1 MHPFG
6 TIRLIPVFV
15 SIVMVNV
22 VELVRTRLVKRLGS
36 GQWGSRGL
44 KVPLAALT
52 VAGFLG
58 ASFIGVRY
66 PSMAAVSS
74 GPGTEAPTQDHI
86 AQTDVPGGAELDA
99 EGFELYTQGRFQAAL
114 VVWEQLLTLRQ
125 QALNPDDP
133 LIASALNGVAEVN
146 RVLGNF
152 EIAAPLYQQALD
164 IYSKSLPEDHP
175 YVATTLNNLGLVYM
189 QLGQFADAEPYL
201 QRAIAIQE
209 KTGET
214 ALLARG
220 YNNLGELYRSQG
232 RYNQAVD
239 YFQRAIDQAILVGGP
254 DSPDVGL
261 ASSNLGLAEQQ
272 RGNFGVA
279 EELFQRAIDIY
290 RGNFGETHPNLA
302 LALLNLGS
310 VYQSQS
316 RYNEAEGLYQEAL
329 AIQVKA
335 YGEEHPEILHTLG
348 NFGTLYQLQGLYE
361 EAENYYQQG
370 LTLSQ
375 QIYGPESLPMALLLN
390 RLGDL
395 YRLAGRFEEAESTGF
410 KALNLQ
416 AKLLGE
422 RHPEYAGTLNNLGL
436 IYTAQG
442 RYGDAAPKLE
452 QAVAIIENALGPNHP
467 SLGLILNN
475 WAELYRHQGNYDA
488 AIPLYEQALTIQ
500 REALHPLHPEL
511 ATTLNNM
518 ALMAYSVGE
527 YDLAIEW
534 QSAALASFEANFGG
548 EHPHVG
554 LMLNNLGEAHRI
566 RGDLPEATTYLE
578 QALVVQRK
586 IFPSGHPE
594 TGLTLNN
601 LGLLSTKRKQYDQ
614 AEAYLLEALEITKNT
629 LGEKHPR
636 LVLLL
641 NNLAR
646 LYYAQGKPQQAVP
659 YLKQSLEVENYNL
672 NLVLSTGSETA
683 KSAFIGTLPVLD
695 DYVSFHLDA
704 KTPIPGIEAVAF
716 QAILQRKGRVLEA
729 VTDGLQALRQG
740 LEPKDQDL
748 LDEWGAVRSQLANL
762 VVGGIG
768 TLSPEDYQAKID
780 ALEFESKQLETT
792 LGNRSSQFRSVSQ
805 EISLTNIQQQIPGN
819 GALVE
824 FITYVP
830 RFLDDQGEQTY
841 GALRYAAYI
850 LKPSGEIVWH
860 DLGDAATIDTT
871 LTEFRQLLQTRSQR
885 LKPVAR
891 RLHGQLFAPL
901 ASELAGVDHLLL
913 APDGQLNLIPFAAL
927 VDDAGNYLLEEYQ
940 ITYLTSGR
948 DLLRLEGAVAS
959 RQPPVLIAN
968 PNYDIAAQTVVASA
982 STRGER
988 AADLS
993 NLTFGPLEGTAVEA
1007 SEISQQ
1013 LPEVT
1018 VLTGSEATEN
1028 VVKNVQGPQILHI
1041 ATHGF
1046 FLKDRVATAP
1056 DPSRQAFR
1064 GVGAANTS
1072 VSDPLL
1078 RSGLALAGFNQ
1089 RSSGSED
1096 GVLTALEA
1104 ANLNLN
1110 GTQLVV
1116 LSACETGVGEV
1127 RNGSGVYGL
1136 RRAFVMAGAQ
1146 TQILSLWRVSDLATK
1161 DLMVGYYQQLQANR
1175 GRSEALREIQLAM
1188 LDSEYA
1194 HPYYWAAFIPS
1205 GDWTPMK

>member
-1 MHPFG
+1 MCLLG
-6 TIRLIPVFV
+6 TIRLIPVLVF
-15 SIVMVNV
+15 IVVVNV
-22 VELVRTRLVKRLGS
+22 MKLVRAGLVKQPGMGQWALGS
-36 GQWGSRGL
+36 L
-44 KVPLAALT
+44 TLAALT
-52 VAGFLG
+52 VASLV
-58 ASFIGVRY
+58 GVRC
-66 PSMAAVSS
+66 PSVAAVSS
-74 GPGTEAPTQDHI
+74 GLVAEAPIQVQV
-86 AQTDVPGGAELDA
+86 AQADVPGGAELDA
-99 EGFELYTQGRFQAAL
+99 EGFELYTQGRFQEAL
-114 VVWEQLLTLRQ
+114 VVWERLLELRQ
-125 QALNPDDP
+125 QTLSPDD
-133 LIASALNGVAEVN
+133 LLVATALNGVAEVN

-152 EIAAPLYQQALD
+152 DVAEPLYRRALV
-164 IYSKSLPEDHP
+164 IYGERLPEDHP
-175 YVATTLNNLGLVYM
+175 YVATTLNNLGLVYV
-189 QLGQFADAEPYL
+189 QLGRFTDAEPYL

-220 YNNLGELYRSQG
+220 YNNLGELYRNQG
-232 RYNQAVD
+232 RYSQAVD
-239 YFQRAIDQAILVGGP
+239 YFQQAIDQAILVSGP

-290 RGNFGETHPNLA
+290 RGTFGDTHPNIA
-302 LALLNLGS
+302 LALINLGT
-310 VYQSQS
+310 VHQSQS
-316 RYNEAEGLYQEAL
+316 RYNDAEGLYQEAL
-329 AIQVKA
+329 TIQVKA
-335 YGEEHPEILHTLG
+335 YGEQHPEILHTLG
-348 NFGTLYQLQGLYE
+348 SFGTLYQLQGLYE
-361 EAENYYQQG
+361 KAENYYQQG

-375 QIYGPESLPMALLLN
+375 QIYGQESLAMAGLLN

-395 YRLAGRFEEAESTGF
+395 YRLAGRFEEAESIGF

-422 RHPEYAGTLNNLGL
+422 SHPEYAGTLNNLGL
-436 IYTAQG
+436 VYTAQG

-452 QAVAIIENALGPNHP
+452 QAVSVIENALGPNHP

-488 AIPLYEQALTIQ
+488 AIPLYERALTIQ
-500 REALHPLHPEL
+500 VEALHPLHPEL

-566 RGDLPEATTYLE
+566 RGDLPAATTYLE

-586 IFPSGHPE
+586 VFPSGHPE

-601 LGLLSTKRKQYDQ
+601 LGLISTKRKQYDQ
-614 AEAYLLEALEITKNT
+614 AEAYLLEALEITKTT

-646 LYYAQGKPQQAVP
+646 LYYAQGRPQQAVP

-704 KTPIPGIEAVAF
+704 KTAAPGIEAVAF

-740 LEPKDQDL
+740 LESKDQDL
-748 LDEWGAVRSQLANL
+748 LDQWGAVRSQLANL
-762 VVGGIG
+762 VVSGIG
-768 TLSPEDYQAKID
+768 SLSPADYQAKID

-824 FITYVP
+824 FIAYVP

-850 LKPSGEIVWH
+850 LNPSGEIVWR

-891 RLHGQLFAPL
+891 RLHEQLFAPL
-901 ASELAGVDHLLL
+901 TPALTGVDHLLL

-927 VDDAGNYLLEEYQ
+927 VDDAGNYLLEAYQ

-948 DLLRLEGAVAS
+948 DLLRLESAVAS

-968 PNYDIAAQTVVASA
+968 PNYDTATQTVASV
-982 STRGER
+982 STRGSGER

-993 NLTFGPLEGTAVEA
+993 SLTFGPLEGTAVEA

-1013 LPEVT
+1013 LQEVT

-1028 VVKNVQGPQILHI
+1028 VLKNVKGPQILHI

-1056 DPSRQAFR
+1056 DPSRQTFR
-1064 GVGAANTS
+1064 GVDAANVS

-1104 ANLNLN
+1104 ANLDLN

-1175 GRSEALREIQLAM
+1175 GRSEALRQIQLAM
-1188 LDSEYA
+1188 LEGEYA